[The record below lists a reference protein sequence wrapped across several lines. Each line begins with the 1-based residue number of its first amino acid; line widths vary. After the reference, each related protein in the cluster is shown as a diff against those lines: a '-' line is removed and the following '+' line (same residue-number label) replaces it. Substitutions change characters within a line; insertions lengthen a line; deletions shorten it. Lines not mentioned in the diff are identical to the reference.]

1 LPSYAQVLGAPSPA
15 NVVSQAPVVS
25 TQGPIVSQ
33 GRPFPCSRRLRAI
46 LGSGVRG
53 AILGP
58 GVRARARRLRAIL
71 GSGDPGS
78 QDGGYSGGVS
88 HALRTGLLVAG
99 GALLLIAAAIA
110 FFVARDIRKRRHVA
124 ARGDWKMM
132 PFVVDLGFGEE
143 SILRGLTEAN
153 IVGRGGSGRVYRITF
168 TNRLNGAAGAV
179 P

>member
-1 LPSYAQVLGAPSPA
+1 LPSYAQVLDAPSPA

-25 TQGPIVSQ
+25 AQGPVVSQ
-33 GRPFPCSRRLRAI
+33 RRPFPYSRRLRT
-46 LGSGVRG
+46 
-53 AILGP
+53 
-58 GVRARARRLRAIL
+58 IL

-78 QDGGYSGGVS
+78 QDRGYSGGVS

-99 GALLLIAAAIA
+99 ATLLLIATTIT
-110 FFVARDIRKRRHVA
+110 FFVACDIRKQHRVA

-143 SILRGLTEAN
+143 SILQGLTEAN
-153 IVGRGGSGRVYRITF
+153 IVGHDGSGRVYRVTF